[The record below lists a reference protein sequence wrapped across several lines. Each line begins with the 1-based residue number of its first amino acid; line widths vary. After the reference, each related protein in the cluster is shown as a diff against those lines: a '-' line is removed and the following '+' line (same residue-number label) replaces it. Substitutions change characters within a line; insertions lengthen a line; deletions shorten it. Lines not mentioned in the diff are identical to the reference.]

1 MPRPQAGL
9 HGERGRLGKLRTPM
23 GLASLGSVGQGGLR
37 SPQRSSGLDFMTGLT
52 ESLEITRV
60 ICPSSTQRDDVIHME
75 AHGRTAAS
83 DRPSVRET
91 PRRSTLKA
99 AVVIATED
107 FDSERPPF
115 LR

>member
-1 MPRPQAGL
+1 MR
-9 HGERGRLGKLRTPM
+9 
-23 GLASLGSVGQGGLR
+23 GQGSERELG
-37 SPQRSSGLDFMTGLT
+37 SPQRSFGLDFMTGLT

-60 ICPSSTQRDDVIHME
+60 ICPSSTQRDDVIHVE

-91 PRRSTLKA
+91 PRRSALKA
-99 AVVIATED
+99 AVVVATED